1 MGNHTRDLDK
11 AIQDAEELK
20 AQNARLMDAADQLV
34 KALKEQKQ
42 GLESEN
48 QALAILGLPMPSVQ
62 ALTVN
67 GQSTKK
73 TRRKRNY
80 GKPNTQ
86 LYEEVILE
94 HGKPMH
100 MSSILEEAIKRGLKL
115 NGKRSPVVQ
124 MRTALANCKR
134 LYNVGG
140 NTWWIIDKPLPEEPV
155 VKNRHGKGI
164 GVPPVHSTP
173 TIGSPS
179 PRLLPQ

>member
-11 AIQDAEELK
+11 DIQDAEELK
-20 AQNARLMDAADQLV
+20 AKYARLIGAADQLL
-34 KALKEQKQ
+34 KALNEQKQ
-42 GLESEN
+42 GLESER
-48 QALAILGLPMPSVQ
+48 QALAILSQPMPSGPT
-62 ALTVN
+62 LTAT
-67 GQSTKK
+67 GQSTPK
-73 TRRKRNY
+73 TRGKRNY

-115 NGKRSPVVQ
+115 KGKRTTVVQ
-124 MRTALANCKR
+124 MRSALSNCQR
-134 LYNVGG
+134 LYNIGS
-140 NTWWIIDKPLPEEPV
+140 NIWWVIDKPLPEELV

-164 GVPPVHSTP
+164 GVPTVHSTP
-173 TIGSPS
+173 TIDSPS